1 MNYNTPDPVIF
12 TQQLIRCKSV
22 TPHDDGVIDVADG
35 FLSSLGF
42 KTHVIES
49 GPADWHI
56 KNLYAEFGR
65 GSPHLTVV
73 GHLDVVPAGDLSQ
86 WKHDPFAA
94 DIENDVLI
102 GRGSV
107 DMKSGFACAA
117 VAAKHLVDNGFKGT
131 LSFLVTGD
139 EEYGTEHGTR
149 AVLKWCR
156 DQGIKFD
163 ACLVAEPTGNGY
175 IGQAFCVGHRGS
187 FTVDLL
193 SYGIQGHVAHPEK
206 ALNPITPLVEYLNF
220 LKSKTW
226 DSGVGKFPPTNL
238 EITSIDVDNPV
249 SNIIP
254 PYAKATFNIRYNT
267 LHTAESLLN
276 DLEVARDKFFESSEN
291 LSITIQY
298 NSDPFICDDEKL
310 IQQMKSS
317 VIEILG
323 TEPEMS
329 AGGGTT
335 DGRFVSEYCPV
346 VEFGVPGDEVHK
358 ANESV
363 ATDDIIKL
371 TEVYKKFYAK
381 FFAIDK

>member
-1 MNYNTPDPVIF
+1 MD
-12 TQQLIRCKSV
+12 L
-22 TPHDDGVIDVADG
+22 AAG
-35 FLSSLGF
+35 FLRDLGF
-42 KTHVIES
+42 KTHVIEG

-56 KNLYAEFGR
+56 KNLYAEFGH
-65 GSPHLTVV
+65 GAPHLTVV

-94 DIENDVLI
+94 DIENGVLV

-117 VAAKHLVDNGFKGT
+117 VAAKYLVDKEFRGT

-139 EEYGTEHGTR
+139 EECGTEHGTR
-149 AVLKWCR
+149 AILKWCC

-175 IGQAFCVGHRGS
+175 LGQAFCVGHRGS

-193 SYGIQGHVAHPEK
+193 SCGVQGHVAHPEK
-206 ALNPITPLVEYLNF
+206 ALNPITPLVGYLNF
-220 LKSKTW
+220 LKGKIW

-238 EITSIDVDNPV
+238 EITSIDVGNPV
-249 SNIIP
+249 SNVIP
-254 PYAKATFNIRYNT
+254 SCAKARLNIRYNT

-276 DLEVARDKFFESSEN
+276 DLRTAKSNFFASSEN
-291 LSITIQY
+291 LSITLQY
-298 NSDPFICDDEKL
+298 NFDPFICDDEKL
-310 IQQMKSS
+310 IQYMKSS
-317 VIEILG
+317 ITEILG
-323 TEPEMS
+323 TESDMS

-335 DGRFVSEYCPV
+335 DGRFVSKYCPV

-358 ANESV
+358 TNESV

-371 TEVYKKFYAK
+371 TEVYKRFYAK
-381 FFAIDK
+381 FFAIDTR